1 MCWTPIPLRLCLW
14 VKWLCLLGELCCVFP
29 VKMQSCSWGRV
40 SLLFEEYGCVPW
52 GIFFLGTNVLIVV
65 LTKEIVVLHGEYGC
79 VFLKEMQLY
88 SWESVCVPQ
97 RTWFVFPKEML
108 FLEINFCSTRVS
120 FLWGNGCV
128 LWIVCSLKKCNYVLK
143 RILVFPK
150 EYVCVPQGNAFSWDK
165 LEFSW
170 GCFFWGNGCVPS

>member
-1 MCWTPIPLRLCLW
+1 MFLGKNECVVWGI
-14 VKWLCLLGELCCVFP
+14 WLC
-29 VKMQSCSWGRV
+29 
-40 SLLFEEYGCVPW
+40 SLR
-52 GIFFLGTNVLIVV
+52 IFFLLGTNVLIVV
-65 LTKEIVVLHGEYGC
+65 LTKEIVVFHGEYGC

-97 RTWFVFPKEML
+97 RTWFVFPEDLL
-108 FLEINFCSTRVS
+108 FLEINFCWTRVI

-128 LWIVCSLKKCNYVLK
+128 LWIVCSLKKYNYVLK

-170 GCFFWGNGCVPS
+170 GCFFLRKWLCALINATMFQRKCLCL